1 MLVTRS
7 EQQAKRQ
14 ADALQAKLDAA
25 ARSRREV
32 EDELRQV
39 QQLLDA
45 QKELT
50 ANKENDISVANKHSQ
65 SLQEKVGEGV
75 CVCVCFV
82 SARSCGVLAV
92 SDCFCPCPRLRTWSA
107 SLWAN
112 VTSWMSSLAAR
123 ASCCRCATRWLS
135 SSPRS
140 APASPKSS
148 SSSVS

>member
-39 QQLLDA
+39 QQQLDA

-75 CVCVCFV
+75 CVCVFRF
-82 SARSCGVLAV
+82 SA
-92 SDCFCPCPRLRTWSA
+92 FLRR
-107 SLWAN
+107 
-112 VTSWMSSLAAR
+112 VG
-123 ASCCRCATRWLS
+123 CI
-135 SSPRS
+135 
-140 APASPKSS
+140 
-148 SSSVS
+148 